1 MQSRQKSNAK
11 KNNPI
16 CCAKIHSYVQAV
28 LCCACYINKLKTN
41 VYLLQVLLSTQLD
54 MEKSK
59 VEQEKKK
66 MAMYQDQMKDMVTS
80 WKYSL

>member
-1 MQSRQKSNAK
+1 M
-11 KNNPI
+11 
-16 CCAKIHSYVQAV
+16 
-28 LCCACYINKLKTN
+28 LCYACYIDKLETN
-41 VYLLQVLLSTQLD
+41 VYLFQVLLSTQLD

>member
-1 MQSRQKSNAK
+1 M
-11 KNNPI
+11 
-16 CCAKIHSYVQAV
+16 
-28 LCCACYINKLKTN
+28 LCYACYIDKLETN

-80 WKYSL
+80 WKYSV

>member
-1 MQSRQKSNAK
+1 M
-11 KNNPI
+11 
-16 CCAKIHSYVQAV
+16 
-28 LCCACYINKLKTN
+28 LGCACYIDKLETN